1 MATGCQHLPDIEAL
15 LAPISDEQPCG
26 EDLRYDTAFDAVQS
40 AFQHCLRCEQ
50 GLIEDESHNR
60 IQADW
65 RVVIQRAED
74 MLARR
79 TKDLR
84 IAAWL
89 ARALASQDGF
99 AGLAS
104 GLALLRR
111 LLEQFW
117 DGLYPLD
124 PESESDTQEMR
135 AAPLEALVTKDSGLL
150 LPNLLHELPL
160 VPSAGEE
167 RMSLNFRKRGM
178 RPQRRAGEDESTYL
192 ERVSGAEERA
202 KIFAQA
208 VSDAEA
214 DVVAATYQDV
224 KAALEA
230 IDALNRAMHE
240 RLGSRSPGVS
250 ALRQAMEE
258 VEAALRG
265 IAREKGVFDVPA
277 PESEADGQA
286 DELALTRIAVG
297 ILQQVDDN
305 LVQSMCQP
313 RRCLPPPGGGGPLPA
328 DPRPAQPRAPLVA
341 ENPLV
346 EGPALRPV
354 AKRNRA
360 RRQCAGPGLRDAGR
374 ERNRCRPKLG
384 GGRIIKREPA
394 ARPAMCKPDDHE

>member
-286 DELALTRIAVG
+286 DEQPLA
-297 ILQQVDDN
+297 
-305 LVQSMCQP
+305 
-313 RRCLPPPGGGGPLPA
+313 
-328 DPRPAQPRAPLVA
+328 
-341 ENPLV
+341 
-346 EGPALRPV
+346 
-354 AKRNRA
+354 
-360 RRQCAGPGLRDAGR
+360 
-374 ERNRCRPKLG
+374 
-384 GGRIIKREPA
+384 PA
-394 ARPAMCKPDDHE
+394 ARGASGPISSREDAYRRLEEVARYLRTHDRHSPVPLLLQKILSWKDLPFDQLLREIVRDANARAQAYEMLGVNETGADQS